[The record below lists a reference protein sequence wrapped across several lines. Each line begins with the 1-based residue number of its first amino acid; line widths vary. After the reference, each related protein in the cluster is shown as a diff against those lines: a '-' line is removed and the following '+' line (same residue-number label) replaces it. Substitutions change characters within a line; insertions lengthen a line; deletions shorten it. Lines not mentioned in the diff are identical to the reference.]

1 MKRRDFLWTLSAAT
15 FAKATVAKAANM
27 NGELQATRGGTVLY
41 DSRAVA
47 LARVDTDAGGA
58 LWVLKKDLPRIN
70 GFELKPQGACRED
83 ICIPIARAMLR
94 GDLFNLTAF
103 ATRVG
108 QKFIVDPSAR
118 VWSFGE
124 IPVVQGAYVESRIAP
139 DVEIPDRQGRPVRLS
154 RFRGEK
160 VLLVTWASW

>member
-1 MKRRDFLWTLSAAT
+1 M
-15 FAKATVAKAANM
+15 
-27 NGELQATRGGTVLY
+27 LY

-47 LARVDTDAGGA
+47 LARIDTDASGA
-58 LWVLKKDLPRIN
+58 LWVRKADLPRIN

-83 ICIPIARAMLR
+83 ICIPIPRAMMR

-108 QKFIVDPSAR
+108 QKFLADAPAR
-118 VWSFGE
+118 VCSFGE
-124 IPVVQGAYVESRIAP
+124 IPVLQGAYVESRIAP
-139 DVEIPDRQGRPVRLS
+139 DVTVPDRKGRPVRLS
-154 RFRGEK
+154 QFRGKK